1 MIQCQL
7 CAVHIGSY
15 RKQEKIK
22 ERCFLAR
29 QYGGVNQPFRAS
41 LIRYIIGLLK
51 CSRGFIHEI
60 NYTTDE
66 SHLHVVHRNKSEP
79 TSGHSHVLEDTSY
92 LIMQSKRTCM
102 LLGSII
108 ATQETHTSP
117 PPHQQFN
124 STAHTTRKKQP
135 AEPTNTQSNDQ
146 ALVSLTS
153 YFSYLV
159 TVLNNNLA
167 CLQQEKSFKKHYRR

>member
-1 MIQCQL
+1 MPTLRRAYLLIQET
-7 CAVHIGSY
+7 GKK
-15 RKQEKIK
+15 RKIFSGETIRWSKS
-22 ERCFLAR
+22 
-29 QYGGVNQPFRAS
+29 S

-102 LLGSII
+102 LLRSII
-108 ATQETHTSP
+108 TTHETHISSP
-117 PPHQQFN
+117 HHQQFN
-124 STAHTTRKKQP
+124 TTVHTTQKETTSR
-135 AEPTNTQSNDQ
+135 TDQ
-146 ALVSLTS
+146 YHVSLSSKT
-153 YFSYLV
+153 YVFDDKM
-159 TVLNNNLA
+159 T
-167 CLQQEKSFKKHYRR
+167 KH